1 MAPDAASQDVL
12 YVTDSTWISVYSYP
26 SGHLK
31 GMLTGFD
38 STVGLCVDKS
48 GNVYATNGI
57 PAKIYVYAHGGKKRI
72 RTLSVGKGILP
83 VGCSIDPTTGN
94 LAVTGFSQGADI
106 FDGARGTPK
115 FIKDKAYYEMQ
126 FCAYDD
132 KGNLFVNGWGTQK
145 RSAVA
150 ELQKGA
156 TEWDA
161 IDLDTPTDGDAGLQW
176 TGTRLAVGGY
186 DPAKSQNPVIY
197 RYLISGLHG
206 EKKGTTPL
214 GTPGYEILQFL
225 IDGTTVIVPNWAK
238 PGTRHLYSVLYYA
251 FPEGGDP
258 EKAITRRMA
267 YPRGVVISR
276 S

>member
-1 MAPDAASQDVL
+1 MLKLLLSPLGFVLAGLIALNGCGQGQIPSFSARSTAAAE
-12 YVTDSTWISVYSYP
+12 
-26 SGHLK
+26 
-31 GMLTGFD
+31 
-38 STVGLCVDKS
+38 S
-48 GNVYATNGI
+48 GN
-57 PAKIYVYAHGGKKRI
+57 P
-72 RTLSVGKGILP
+72 
-83 VGCSIDPTTGN
+83 
-94 LAVTGFSQGADI
+94 
-106 FDGARGTPK
+106 
-115 FIKDKAYYEMQ
+115 
-126 FCAYDD
+126 
-132 KGNLFVNGWGTQK
+132 FVNGWGTQK

-150 ELQKGA
+150 ELRKGA

-225 IDGTTVIVPNWAK
+225 IDGATVIVPNWAK

-267 YPRGVVISR
+267 CPRGVVISR